1 MLINKSILLLF
12 LSSLFVA
19 CNVTDNTEYSIPE
32 TVFEK
37 SNGEETGTYEQV
49 IKWYQDLANKK
60 EEVSIY
66 TLDTTDANE
75 PLHVVLWSK
84 EKIDLS
90 DLKYTSKTVLLINNG
105 IHPGEPDGIEACQL
119 LLKQFIENERED
131 LSNIVLAIV
140 PIYNIGGA
148 KNRNNHTRANQVGPK
163 AYGFRG
169 NAQNL
174 DLNRDFI
181 KQDSKNTVALLKMF
195 QTIDPDLFI
204 DTHVSNGADYEHVIT
219 CLTSQ
224 EQKLGGELS
233 EFYETDLSTPL
244 YAKMKQANFDMV
256 PYVNVWGRNPL
267 DGGIEQFYD
276 SPRYSNGV
284 ATLFHTP
291 AYTVE
296 THMLKPYK
304 ERVEATLMFLK
315 SISHLCNDKGK
326 ELQEK
331 REQRKQETAKA
342 MSLPI
347 NWELDKS
354 IVDSVYYK
362 GYEHETK
369 TSLVHG
375 EKRMWYNQDKKKSGY
390 IPYYHQYKA
399 SSEKLKPQAY
409 IIRSGYWKVANRL
422 ENFGLKL
429 TRFDKDTLLIVTI
442 YLINDYQT
450 VKQPYEGRYPHY
462 TTKVKAIQEEVKI
475 LKGDYLVKCGTE
487 KDRIL
492 LETLEPEAVDSY
504 FNWNFFDII
513 LQRKEGFSPY
523 VFEDIAAEMLQNNTD
538 LARQF
543 QKYCSEND
551 LSSYQKLFWIYEHSE
566 YAEWNYSKYPVYRL
580 EFK

>member
-1 MLINKSILLLF
+1 MQVNKSILF
-12 LSSLFVA
+12 LILTTLFVS
-19 CNVTDNTEYSIPE
+19 CNKKEKKEYSIPK

-37 SNGEETGTYEQV
+37 SNGEETGTYKQV
-49 IKWYQDLANKK
+49 IDWYQQVAKNV
-60 EEVSIY
+60 EELSIY

-84 EKIDLS
+84 SKVTLS
-90 DLKYTSKTVLLINNG
+90 ELKNTNKTVVLINNG

-119 LLKQFIENERED
+119 LLKDLLENEGSELD
-131 LSNIVLAIV
+131 NLVLAIV

-148 KNRNNHTRANQVGPK
+148 KNRNSHSRANQEGPK

-181 KQDSKNTVALLKMF
+181 KQDSKNTVALLKLF

-224 EQKLGGELS
+224 EQKLGGQLAY
-233 EFYETDLSTPL
+233 FYENELTASL
-244 YAKMKQANFDMV
+244 YAKMKAANFEMV

-276 SPRYSNGV
+276 TPRYSNGV

-291 AYTVE
+291 AYTIE
-296 THMLKPYK
+296 THMLKPFK
-304 ERVEATLMFLK
+304 ERVEATLVFLK
-315 SISHLCNDKGK
+315 SISQICNDEGK

-331 REQRKQETAKA
+331 RELKKQETTEAA
-342 MSLPI
+342 SLPI

-354 IVDSVYYK
+354 IVDSVFYK
-362 GYEHETK
+362 GYEHEMK
-369 TSLVHG
+369 PSLVHG
-375 EKRMWYNQDKKKSGY
+375 EERMWYNRDKKKSGY
-390 IPYYHQYKA
+390 IPYYHNYKA
-399 SSEKLKPQAY
+399 SSEKIKPKAY
-409 IIRSGYWKVANRL
+409 IIRSGYWRVAKRL
-422 ENFGLKL
+422 ENFGVKL
-429 TRFDKDTLLIVTI
+429 TRFERDTLLKVTV
-442 YLINDYQT
+442 YLIDDYQT
-450 VKQPYEGRYPHY
+450 VKQPYEGHYPHFNV
-462 TTKVKAIQEEVKI
+462 KVKPIQEEVKV
-475 LKGDYLVKCGTE
+475 LKGDFLAKCGSE

-504 FNWNFFDII
+504 FNWNYFDII

-523 VFEDIAAEMLQNNTD
+523 VFEDVAAEILQNNAS
-538 LARQF
+538 LASQF
-543 QKYCSEND
+543 KKDCAENELD
-551 LSSYQKLFWIYEHSE
+551 AYQKLFWIYEHSE
-566 YAEWNYSKYPVYRL
+566 YAEWNYRKYPVYRL
-580 EFK
+580 EFN